1 MDELRTP
8 PEGHGLAGGVG
19 EIGHSV
25 DDVVICFTPWSGRF
39 EDLVLR

>member
-1 MDELRTP
+1 VDELRSP

-25 DDVVICFTPWSGRF
+25 DDVVICFTPRSGRL
-39 EDLVLR
+39 EDLVSR